1 MNRNNLRKFLTARS
15 KAVEVVHWRNKQ
27 HRFQMKSLKE
37 FEKSFRTKEGI
48 YDERSLSDADADNAE
63 VDYQHNSKRNPSSH
77 TETSSSS
84 SNKMVMKPSAQS
96 NEYGTVGHVSFI
108 CHPHFRL
115 NRRLCHE
122 DFFYYCNMTETIFI
136 CCCRRHE

>member
-48 YDERSLSDADADNAE
+48 YDERSLSDADNCLEHDNYHLKVRE
-63 VDYQHNSKRNPSSH
+63 L
-77 TETSSSS
+77 
-84 SNKMVMKPSAQS
+84 SAFS
-96 NEYGTVGHVSFI
+96 
-108 CHPHFRL
+108 
-115 NRRLCHE
+115 
-122 DFFYYCNMTETIFI
+122 
-136 CCCRRHE
+136 